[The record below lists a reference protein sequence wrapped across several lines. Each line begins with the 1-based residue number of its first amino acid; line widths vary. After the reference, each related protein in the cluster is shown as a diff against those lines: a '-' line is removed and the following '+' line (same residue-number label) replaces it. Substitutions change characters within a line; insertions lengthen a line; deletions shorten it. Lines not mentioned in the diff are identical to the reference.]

1 MVTGQKPELIQK
13 RERAKALVIVGT
25 IEKNQWICELA
36 QKGKIDIRPLQ
47 GAWERYLIQTVDN
60 PSPGVAKALVIAGS
74 DRRGAAYGLF
84 SISEMMGVSPWYWWG
99 DVPVKTHKALYVDAP
114 PTYSKTPSVKYRGIF
129 LNDEDWGLKPWA
141 AKTFE
146 KERGNIGPIVN
157 PYC

>member
-1 MVTGQKPELIQK
+1 M
-13 RERAKALVIVGT
+13 
-25 IEKNQWICELA
+25 A

-129 LNDEDWGLKPWA
+129 
-141 AKTFE
+141 FE
-146 KERGNIGPIVN
+146 R
-157 PYC
+157 